1 MAKLSPAAQAV
12 SDAFWNPG
20 NHVGLNYRLVMAIRA
35 IAENCVPD
43 DSEGYWVYVPQV
55 LDIANEI
62 ESNYT
67 SEGGFDDT

>member
-1 MAKLSPAAQAV
+1 MAELSPAAQAV

-20 NHVGLNYRLVMAIRA
+20 THVGLNYRLVMAIRA

-43 DSEGYWVYVPQV
+43 DSEGHWVYVPQV

-67 SEGGFDDT
+67 SEGG